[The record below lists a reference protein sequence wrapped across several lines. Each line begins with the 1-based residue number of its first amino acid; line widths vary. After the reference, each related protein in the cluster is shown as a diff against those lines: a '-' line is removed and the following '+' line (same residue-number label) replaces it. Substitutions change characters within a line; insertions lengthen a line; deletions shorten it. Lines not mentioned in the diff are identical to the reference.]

1 MKFTNMQS
9 ATNYVYAKLKEI
21 NPTVEKEDVYD
32 TIMEEVM
39 ESVEYEL
46 TEEDT
51 RFLEENQ
58 EDAQVIDT
66 YLQNK
71 LDDYEELLSEIVTD
85 MVEETNEE

>member
-9 ATNYVYAKLKEI
+9 ATNYVYGKLKEI

-58 EDAQVIDT
+58 EDAQVIDS

-71 LDDYEELLSEIVTD
+71 IDDYGELLSEIVTD
-85 MVEETNEE
+85 MVEETNEI

>member
-1 MKFTNMQS
+1 MQS

>member
-1 MKFTNMQS
+1 MQS

-58 EDAQVIDT
+58 ENTQVIDT
-66 YLQNK
+66 YLQHK
-71 LDDYEELLSEIVTD
+71 VDDYEELLSEIVTD
-85 MVEETNEE
+85 MVEETNEI